1 MDIKKKIEEF
11 ISDNYFQDIINSEE
25 FYFSKLLELFHEYK
39 IFDIG
44 DFKNDL
50 EQFVVNIPLEF
61 KFQELLDKTNNKRF
75 NEFLTLIG
83 KLISIFDEKGYN
95 SKEWNTYAD
104 KRCVSRAQFTQKN
117 WTYCLFKYKLN
128 NFNFLDIDQNK
139 YRTFRYAIEFIENPE
154 IKVNIT
160 SQNHRGQICKFFN
173 LSNESDLIL
182 LFNEFTSLV
191 KNKAN
196 KGVLIAGILYTKE
209 IKVLWLDSVIGLMA
223 SDNTGWQE
231 DQIQRMKGFTAAM
244 LWNSKRPSGT
254 DKTLKFLKN
263 IVEEGNTFNL
273 FYSSGGFV
281 NYKATIID
289 FAENQEDLDSKDWIN
304 NYKILDY
311 SSNFSD
317 YADDNKVAN
326 IVFLA
331 KTLEKI
337 NPIPVSSFSFY
348 GDYNVPRQ
356 DNLSP
361 LKAEPNHIEN
371 SNLYTEPK
379 KMNHLLNQ
387 ILYGPPGTG
396 KTFNTINKALEII
409 GESIEGKTRK
419 EIKDIFD
426 EKRNDGQIVFTTF
439 HQSMSYE
446 DFIEGIKPDS
456 SGEKSILKYK
466 IEDGVFKR
474 ACAIA
479 GYNCYKIFKSK
490 QPTNVSNFSYDNLY
504 DSFVDFIQTKIK
516 ENDPPVYKTL
526 REKDVVIKNINKN
539 DSIIAVGIES
549 KAKTNPPITREN
561 LQKLYDKYKSIDEIK
576 DQKQIKEVVQVTT
589 KTTEFYAVFS
599 GLKEFEKSYKPDLDE
614 TEDLE
619 FSEICKKFNAE
630 VFDEAIKLHS
640 KEANPVIL
648 IIDEINRGNVSQIF
662 GELITL
668 IEEDKRIGNKEA
680 LKITLPYSKEPFSVP
695 ANLYIIGTMNT
706 ADRSVEA
713 LDTALRRRFHFI
725 EMPPQPELIA
735 TEGKLKEEKGVLEN
749 IDLPQLLTTINKRI
763 EKLLDKDHQI
773 GHSYFMNVSSP
784 DELKSAFQNKII
796 PLLQEYFFGDYG
808 KIGLVLG
815 EGFFEIE
822 DESKEKS
829 IFAKFQDYDSTDFS
843 ERKVYKLKNVY
854 EMDDVENDHTN
865 FMTAIN
871 ALIGK

>member
-1 MDIKKKIEEF
+1 MDVQKKIEEF

-25 FYFSKLLELFHEYK
+25 FYFSKLLELFNEYK
-39 IFDIG
+39 IFDIE

-50 EQFVVNIPLEF
+50 EQFVANIPIDF
-61 KFQELLDKTNNKRF
+61 KFQDLLDKANSKRF
-75 NEFLTLIG
+75 HEFLTLIG

-104 KRCVSRAQFTQKN
+104 KRCVSRSQFTQKN

-128 NFNFLDIDQNK
+128 NFNFLDIEQNK

-154 IKVNIT
+154 INVNIT

-337 NPIPVSSFSFY
+337 SLIPVSSFSFY

-419 EIKDIFD
+419 EIKDIF
-426 EKRNDGQIVFTTF
+426 EQKMKDGQIVFTTF

-504 DSFVDFIQTKIK
+504 DSFIDFIQTKIK
-516 ENDPPVYKTL
+516 ENEPPVYKTL

-549 KAKTNPPITREN
+549 KAKTNPPITKEN

-668 IEEDKRIGNKEA
+668 IEEDKRLGKEEA
-680 LKITLPYSKEPFSVP
+680 LEVILPYSKEPFSVP

-713 LDTALRRRFHFI
+713 LDTALRRRFSFI
-725 EMPPQPELIA
+725 EMPPQPKLIA
-735 TEGKLKEEKGVLEN
+735 KEGKLKEQDGVLEN
-749 IDLPQLLTTINKRI
+749 IDLPLLLTTINKRI
-763 EKLLDKDHQI
+763 EKLLDKDHLI
-773 GHSYFMNVSSP
+773 GHSYFMNVSKIE
-784 DELKSAFQNKII
+784 ELKIAFQNKIV

-815 EGFFEIE
+815 EEFFENDQEKVDE
-822 DESKEKS
+822 DL
-829 IFAKFQDYDSTDFS
+829 FAKFKDYDTSAFS
-843 ERKVYKLKNVY
+843 DRIIYKIKDVIR
-854 EMDDVENDHTN
+854 MTDVE
-865 FMTAIN
+865 FKSAIQS
-871 ALIGK
+871 LLKK